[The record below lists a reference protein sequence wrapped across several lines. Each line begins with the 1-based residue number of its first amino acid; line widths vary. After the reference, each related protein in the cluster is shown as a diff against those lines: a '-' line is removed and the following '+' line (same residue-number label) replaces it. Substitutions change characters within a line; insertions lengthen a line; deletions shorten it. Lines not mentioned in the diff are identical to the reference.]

1 MRFSGTRRR
10 WCAAPSNGGTRSKG
24 IVNTLGKAIR
34 QGQAEGTVGVRG
46 FIGNGDTERTTISPR
61 KFLAPGTT
69 TVETYAMA
77 DAGDDAFEEALAEA
91 KAEGNVSRAN
101 VVRKLTK
108 QKETKETT
116 VPSVDAESPSLC
128 R

>member
-1 MRFSGTRRR
+1 
-10 WCAAPSNGGTRSKG
+10 
-24 IVNTLGKAIR
+24 
-34 QGQAEGTVGVRG
+34 
-46 FIGNGDTERTTISPR
+46 
-61 KFLAPGTT
+61 
-69 TVETYAMA
+69 MA